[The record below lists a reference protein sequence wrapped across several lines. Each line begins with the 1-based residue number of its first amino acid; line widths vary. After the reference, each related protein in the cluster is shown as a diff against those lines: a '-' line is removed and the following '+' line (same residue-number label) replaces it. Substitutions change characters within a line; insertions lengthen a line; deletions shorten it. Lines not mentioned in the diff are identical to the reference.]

1 MKKYLKLFLFIPIFC
16 YGQLKEKTGLPKDPF
31 QNLRP
36 DLHTSYVSKIDQ
48 LTLLA
53 ATELSGLVQK
63 KAYELNRVV
72 SIAVVDLAGQ
82 IIVINRGDGVGPHN
96 TEAARRKA
104 FTAVSTKTATLLL
117 AKNAKMNSSTENL
130 AQLPELLL
138 LGGGVPLY
146 YNDKLIGAVGVAG
159 GGSPENDDLI
169 ARAAQILSLNLIA
182 R

>member
-16 YGQLKEKTGLPKDPF
+16 FGQTKQNTVLPKDGT
-31 QNLRP
+31 QNLSP
-36 DLHTSYVSKIDQ
+36 GPKDSYVIKIDQ

-53 ATELSGLVQK
+53 ATELSSLVST
-63 KAYELNRVV
+63 KAHEINRVV
-72 SIAVVDLAGQ
+72 SVAIVDLAGQ

-117 AKNAKMNSSTENL
+117 AKNAKMTASTENL

-138 LGGGVPLY
+138 LGGGVPIY